1 MSAESFFCQ
10 SQLDGIIRAHLE
22 NPWLVYV
29 QSHSVRSVLK
39 IILLWSNFSLT
50 RVGIFHL
57 KVRLL

>member
-39 IILLWSNFSLT
+39 IILLWSNF
-50 RVGIFHL
+50 
-57 KVRLL
+57 